1 MGFVRGQRE
10 GTKTRC
16 GYYQTALR
24 TVKNGVWQ
32 TWNRMAEYATSIRGL
47 TMTESIK
54 FYLTWEE
61 YFAAQEFFRR
71 QHQSIAPE
79 WVAGVLLILAGAA
92 LLFFDGLGVFA
103 IAVMLLGGVV
113 IVAGPQVRRLASNRK
128 WRREPLFETEHE
140 VAFSDAGVYFRMGI
154 IESNLDWKYY
164 QQVMESPE
172 GLLLVYGNESFN
184 LLPRRAFADERL
196 LNEFRSLATQNLH

>member
-1 MGFVRGQRE
+1 
-10 GTKTRC
+10 
-16 GYYQTALR
+16 
-24 TVKNGVWQ
+24 
-32 TWNRMAEYATSIRGL
+32 
-47 TMTESIK
+47 MTESIK

-79 WVAGVLLILAGAA
+79 WVAGILLILAGAA

-103 IAVMLLGGVV
+103 LVVMLLGGIV
-113 IVAGPQVRRLASNRK
+113 IFAGPRVRRLASNRK
-128 WRREPLFETEHE
+128 WQREPLFEMEHE

-164 QQVMESPE
+164 QRLIEYPE

-184 LLPRRAFADERL
+184 FLPKRAFANENL
-196 LNEFRSLATQNLH
+196 FKEFRSLATRNLH